1 MSTHNIHL
9 KYRTPKRYP
18 TIISIMPPGVAL
30 ISGVAN
36 TELIVRK
43 SRKTLEKVCLEAL
56 LNKGLFLKE
65 RICSQR
71 EQILSFK
78 SSPKCREPNIL
89 C

>member
-1 MSTHNIHL
+1 MI
-9 KYRTPKRYP
+9 
-18 TIISIMPPGVAL
+18 

-36 TELIVRK
+36 TELSVRK
-43 SRKTLEKVCLEAL
+43 SGKTLEKVCLEVL
-56 LNKGLFLKE
+56 LNKGLLLKE

-78 SSPKCREPNIL
+78 SSPKCREPNML

>member
-1 MSTHNIHL
+1 MFSWRKKKQNKQNIN
-9 KYRTPKRYP
+9 TF
-18 TIISIMPPGVAL
+18 
-30 ISGVAN
+30 SGVAN
-36 TELIVRK
+36 TELFVRK

-56 LNKGLFLKE
+56 LNKGLLLKE
-65 RICSQR
+65 KIWSQR

>member
-1 MSTHNIHL
+1 MEWLPWQDSHETNSRDD
-9 KYRTPKRYP
+9 YRTV
-18 TIISIMPPGVAL
+18 S
-30 ISGVAN
+30 SGVAN
-36 TELIVRK
+36 TELFVRK

-56 LNKGLFLKE
+56 LNKGLLLKE